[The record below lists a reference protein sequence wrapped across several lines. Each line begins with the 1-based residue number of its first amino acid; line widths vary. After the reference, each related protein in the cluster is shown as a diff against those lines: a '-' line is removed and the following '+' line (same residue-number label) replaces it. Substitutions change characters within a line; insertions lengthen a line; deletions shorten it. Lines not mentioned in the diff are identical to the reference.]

1 MTTLSR
7 RGKSAPASPI
17 RKLEPFARQASARG
31 LRIYHLNI
39 GQPDIATPAV
49 FLEQARLSPGQVLAY
64 SPSVG
69 LQDLRAAMANGVAK
83 IN

>member
-49 FLEQARLSPGQVLAY
+49 FLEQARLE
-64 SPSVG
+64 
-69 LQDLRAAMANGVAK
+69 
-83 IN
+83 